1 MKVSNTAIGTFV
13 LSALGL
19 GTVFVV
25 LLGSGAL
32 FRDSFTL
39 AFDFEGDVSGLAVG
53 APVTIKGFRIGTV
66 RELRLDYD
74 VDTRAFRTRAL
85 AEMTPQIVPM
95 GSEERVAGLLDPD
108 MVDAAR
114 ERILRDMIEDG
125 ARAQL
130 DLQSLVTGLLQ
141 IDIDFPPEPA
151 PATLELSD
159 EGHWLIPTQK
169 SNLEILQRTLTDL
182 PLRELADES
191 TAALRALRALAESPD
206 LARGLSQ
213 VDEIAEGTRALL
225 ARLDSSVGRIEA
237 QVDAAL
243 EAFEELTAQGTRSLA
258 TADDAVQANSRRVA
272 DVLESAEQALDE
284 IAVLAGALNGGEARD
299 SALAR
304 DLAGTLQSAA
314 RALDALRNLA
324 EYLERHPEALLRGKD

>member
-13 LSALGL
+13 LAALGL
-19 GTVFVV
+19 GTAFVV

-32 FRDSFTL
+32 FRKSFTL

-66 RELRLDYD
+66 RELRLGYD
-74 VDTRAFRTRAL
+74 VDTRTFRTRAL

-95 GSEERVAGLLDPD
+95 GETDSVARLLDPAAMD
-108 MVDAAR
+108 EAR
-114 ERILRDMIEDG
+114 ERVLRDMIEDG

-141 IDIDFPPEPA
+141 IDIDFPPDA
-151 PATLELSD
+151 VPATLQLSE

-169 SNLEILQRTLTDL
+169 SNLEVLQRTLADL
-182 PLRELADES
+182 PLRELADEG
-191 TAALRALRALAESPD
+191 TATLRALRALAESPD

-213 VDEIAEGTRALL
+213 ANEIAERTRELL
-225 ARLDSSVGRIEA
+225 TRLDSTVERIEA
-237 QVDAAL
+237 RVGTSLQ
-243 EAFEELTAQGTRSLA
+243 AFDDLAAQGTRSLA
-258 TADDAVQANSRRVA
+258 TADDVMQTSSQRLAE
-272 DVLESAEQALDE
+272 VLASAEQALDE

-304 DLAGTLQSAA
+304 DLAGTLQSTA
-314 RALDALRNLA
+314 RALDAMRNLA

>member
-1 MKVSNTAIGTFV
+1 MKVSNTAIGAFV

-32 FRDSFTL
+32 FRDTFTL

-74 VDTRAFRTRAL
+74 VDTRTFRTRAL
-85 AEMTPQIVPM
+85 AEMNPRIVPM
-95 GSEERVAGLLDPD
+95 GDEERVAGLLDPD
-108 MVDAAR
+108 TLDVAR

-130 DLQSLVTGLLQ
+130 DLQSLVTGMLQ
-141 IDIDFPPEPA
+141 IDIDFPPEPV

-169 SNLEILQRTLTDL
+169 SNLEVLQRTLADL
-182 PLRELADES
+182 PLRELADEG
-191 TAALRALRALAESPD
+191 AATLRALRTVAESPD
-206 LARGLSQ
+206 LARSLAQ
-213 VDEIAEGTRALL
+213 TDDLVDQSRALL
-225 ARLDSSVGRIEA
+225 ARLDATVERIDT
-237 QVDAAL
+237 QIGSAL
-243 EAFEELTAQGTRSLA
+243 VAFQDLAAQGTRSLA
-258 TADDAVQANSRRVA
+258 TADELVQSNALRVA

-284 IAVLAGALNGGEARD
+284 LAKLAGALNGGAAHD

-314 RALDALRNLA
+314 RSLDALRALA